1 MARKRQAK
9 GVAAD
14 VLAKLPEPAPAADAE
29 QVTRRQDGDVLEARS
44 TSRRI
49 KTVEDLLRHIEADL
63 KVYEVA
69 ASEAT
74 KWECA
79 SGDGN
84 GGTTVTELH
93 RVFVRLKPRAAPAHR
108 EFVEAMISA
117 ASGRLKRPP
126 IKKHRPRCGLW
137 QVLPIADPHFGKY
150 AYKGTTGQANYDLGI
165 AARVV
170 RQAAAELLAIGDG
183 YKPARRSIVLLGDV
197 FHYDNPKGQTTSGT
211 QLERDGRVQKMI
223 EVATDVIIEVIDKS
237 AEKVPTDVS
246 IVNGNHDETLSWAL
260 QRILLERFRND
271 GRVRISS
278 DWKSRQYLSEGG
290 NLIGITH
297 GHKAKKKLPQLMA
310 LEVPELW
317 SRCQYREWHT
327 GHFHSQAADQQRP
340 IDTIAGVI
348 TRTSPSVASA
358 DDWHVE
364 NGYLGSRQA
373 MESFLYRQPGGL
385 DAMFVA
391 GVEV

>member
-1 MARKRQAK
+1 MAGRRQTK
-9 GVAAD
+9 SVAAD
-14 VLAKLPEPAPAADAE
+14 VLAKLPEPSPAADAE

-49 KTVEDLLRHIEADL
+49 KTVKDLLEHIEADL
-63 KVYEVA
+63 SIYEVA

-74 KWECA
+74 TWECA
-79 SGDGN
+79 SSDGK

-93 RVFVRLKPRAAPAHR
+93 RVFVRLKPQAPPAAR

-117 ASGRLKRPP
+117 ASGRLRRPP

-150 AYKGTTGQANYDLGI
+150 AYKGTTGQANYDLSI

-170 RQAAAELLAIGDG
+170 RQSAAELLAIGDS
-183 YKPARRSIVLLGDV
+183 YKPARRSILLLGDV
-197 FHYDNPKGQTTSGT
+197 MHYDNPKGQTTAGT

-223 EVATDVIIEVIDKS
+223 EVATDVIVEIIDRS
-237 AEKVPTDVS
+237 ADKVPTDVS
-246 IVNGNHDETLSWAL
+246 LVNGNHDETLSWAL
-260 QRILLERFRND
+260 QRILIERFRND

-327 GHFHSQAADQQRP
+327 GHFHSQAADQQCP

-348 TRTSPSVASA
+348 TRTSPSVAA
-358 DDWHVE
+358 VDDWHVE
-364 NGYLGSRQA
+364 NGYIGSRRA
-373 MESFLYRQPGGL
+373 MESFVYRQPGGL

-391 GVEV
+391 GVDS

>member
-1 MARKRQAK
+1 
-9 GVAAD
+9 
-14 VLAKLPEPAPAADAE
+14 VLAKLPEPSPAADAE

-49 KTVEDLLRHIEADL
+49 KTVKDLLEHIEADL
-63 KVYEVA
+63 SIYEVA

-74 KWECA
+74 TWECA
-79 SGDGN
+79 SSDGK

-93 RVFVRLKPRAAPAHR
+93 RVFVRLKPQAPPAAR

-117 ASGRLKRPP
+117 ASGRLRRPP

-150 AYKGTTGQANYDLGI
+150 AYKGTTGQANYDLSI

-170 RQAAAELLAIGDG
+170 RQSAAELLAIGDS
-183 YKPARRSIVLLGDV
+183 YKPARRSILLLGDV
-197 FHYDNPKGQTTSGT
+197 MHYDNPKGQTTAGT

-223 EVATDVIIEVIDKS
+223 EVATDVIVEIIDRS
-237 AEKVPTDVS
+237 ADKVPTDVS
-246 IVNGNHDETLSWAL
+246 LVNGNHDETLSWAL
-260 QRILLERFRND
+260 QRILIERFRND

-327 GHFHSQAADQQRP
+327 GHFHSQAADQQCP

-348 TRTSPSVASA
+348 TRTSPSVAA
-358 DDWHVE
+358 VDDWHVE
-364 NGYLGSRQA
+364 NGYIGSRRA
-373 MESFLYRQPGGL
+373 MESFVYRQPGGL

-391 GVEV
+391 GVDS